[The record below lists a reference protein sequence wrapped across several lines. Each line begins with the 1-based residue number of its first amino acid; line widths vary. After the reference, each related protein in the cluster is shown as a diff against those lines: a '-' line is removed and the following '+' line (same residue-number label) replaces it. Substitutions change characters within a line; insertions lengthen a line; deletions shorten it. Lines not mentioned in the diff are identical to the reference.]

1 MTSLASADAGRL
13 IIPALRAGPDGSF
26 SHDAARIADAL
37 DLGVGGF
44 IVFGGTVESVRRLT
58 ADLLRRAARPLLI
71 ASDLERG
78 AGQQVAGLTQFPPPL
93 ALASLG
99 DASVVRWAGSVTAQ
113 EARAVGINWV
123 FAPVGDLDVLPDN
136 PIVQTRAFGDDPNRV
151 ASLVRTWIEGCQD
164 AGALACA
171 KHFPG
176 HGRTTVDSHLALPV
190 VADAAATLRDSDLL
204 PFAIAVESGVASVMT
219 AHVAYPSLDPSGLPA
234 TLSRPIMDELRGPLG
249 FDGLVVSDALI
260 MDGALAGRRESDAA
274 VEAVRAGV
282 DLLLYP
288 NDARRVRDA
297 LEQAIASGAL
307 APGRLAE
314 ALRRYDTALTR
325 ATRPTPPVSRG
336 PFESAD
342 ALADALLVQGM
353 LRGAEPRL
361 QGPLD
366 VVVVDDDLGG
376 PYPPGPSDW
385 AQQILGPERLG
396 RYAGGSRVVLAFAEP
411 RAWKGRSGFAPASR
425 DALANAVP
433 EADLVVLFG
442 HPRLLPELPSNGP
455 VLLAWHRQRLMQE
468 AVGRWLRRRVS

>member
-1 MTSLASADAGRL
+1 MTAGRL
-13 IIPALRAGPDGSF
+13 IVPALRAGADGGF
-26 SHDAARIADAL
+26 SHEAARIADAL

-58 ADLLRRAARPLLI
+58 ADLLRRAGRPLLI

-99 DASVVRWAGSVTAQ
+99 DAAVVRWAGAVTAQ

-123 FAPVGDLDVLPDN
+123 FAPVADLDVLPDN

-151 ASLVRTWIEGCQD
+151 ASMVRTWIEGCQA
-164 AGALACA
+164 AGALACV

-176 HGRTTVDSHLALPV
+176 HGRTAVDSHIALPV
-190 VADAAATLRDSDLL
+190 VTEAAPALRAADLL
-204 PFAIAVESGVASVMT
+204 PFAIAVECGVASVMT
-219 AHVAYPSLDPSGLPA
+219 AHVAYPSLDPSGVPA
-234 TLSRPIMDELRGPLG
+234 TLSGPIMNELRGPLA

-297 LEQAIASGAL
+297 LEQALASGTLAAARVAEAMRRYESAL
-307 APGRLAE
+307 AAG
-314 ALRRYDTALTR
+314 
-325 ATRPTPPVSRG
+325 TRPTPPVTRG

-342 ALADALLVQGM
+342 ALADALLEQGM
-353 LRGAEPRL
+353 LCGAEPRL

-366 VVVVDDDLGG
+366 LMVVDDDLDG

-385 AQQILGPERLG
+385 THQVLGPERVG

-411 RAWKGRSGFAPASR
+411 RAWKGRSGFGPSSR
-425 DALANAVP
+425 DALANAVSD
-433 EADLVVLFG
+433 ADLVVLFG
-442 HPRLLPELPSNGP
+442 HPRLLPELPTDGP

-468 AVGRWLRRRVS
+468 AVGRWLRRRVG